1 MVGAVRRG
9 FACSPARSQ
18 AGRVGRL
25 LSPAVLDA
33 LPTGAEAHPWG
44 PIHSDTCA
52 FPCNFPK
59 YYFAIISSDL
69 SGIPKYIQLRLKL

>member
-9 FACSPARSQ
+9 FARHAAQSR
-18 AGRVGRL
+18 AGRTGCL
-25 LSPAVLDA
+25 LSPAALDA
-33 LPTGAEAHPWG
+33 LPTGAEAQPRG
-44 PIHSDTCA
+44 PIHSDICA

-59 YYFAIISSDL
+59 YYSAIISSDL